1 MKASEEWQSSYILLK
16 KRKFQ
21 QATERKQGITKIPSS
36 ATIYFKGSFAVNG
49 EKNSVSLFFES
60 P

>member
-21 QATERKQGITKIPSS
+21 QTTERKQGITKIPSS

-49 EKNSVSLFFES
+49 EKNSVSLF
-60 P
+60 